1 VASTLRPL
9 LHVRRAGAAV
19 LSVFLMAVEPGC
31 RCPVPGDG
39 RLVLV
44 TLDDRILEHLV
55 GVALTDRGVSQPLG
69 PFVARGA
76 RYWDSV
82 GARLRTPDQLADYE
96 WNEAPSARTV
106 HVEPTNGIEHA
117 FDGAIAFYSDLD
129 GFIRV
134 DLSNPELDPRYG
146 FYRPIDF
153 ESLFAHELGHALG
166 LDHEPGCSGVM
177 SPGCSL
183 ESLSSADVAQF
194 RSVWPGS
201 RP

>member
-1 VASTLRPL
+1 
-9 LHVRRAGAAV
+9 
-19 LSVFLMAVEPGC
+19 MAVESGC

-44 TLDDRILEHLV
+44 TLDERIVEHLV

-76 RYWDSV
+76 RYWDKV
-82 GARLRTPDQLADYE
+82 GARLRTLDQLAYDE
-96 WNEAPSARTV
+96 QDEAARARTV
-106 HVEPTNGIEHA
+106 HIEPTSGIEHA
-117 FDGAIAFYSDLD
+117 FDDAIAFYSDLD

-134 DLSNPELDPRYG
+134 DLSNPELDANHG

-177 SPGCSL
+177 SPGCSFD
-183 ESLSSADVAQF
+183 ELSSIDVAQF
-194 RSVWPGS
+194 RSIWPATRHS
-201 RP
+201 PERDRRAR